1 LVAGDIDCFYL
12 IALKFTVL
20 ADGRAF
26 SYARLLRE
34 RCGFKAELH
43 AVGKVTQDQLH
54 FMRRCGFDTFEMSED
69 ANVEKLI
76 GALTSFSV
84 AYQPAADN
92 LKPAH
97 QLRTT

>member
-1 LVAGDIDCFYL
+1 MVDGDIDCFYL
-12 IALKFTVL
+12 IALEFHVL

-84 AYQPAADN
+84 AYQPAADD
-92 LKPAH
+92 LKPAP

>member
-12 IALKFTVL
+12 IALKFPVL

-54 FMRRCGFDTFEMSED
+54 FMRRCGFDTFEKSED

-84 AYQPAADN
+84 AYQPAADD
-92 LKPAH
+92 LKPGH
-97 QLRTT
+97 

>member
-1 LVAGDIDCFYL
+1 MVAGDIDCFYL

-54 FMRRCGFDTFEMSED
+54 FMRRCGFDTFEISED

-84 AYQPAADN
+84 AYQPAADD

>member
-12 IALKFTVL
+12 IALKFPVL

-84 AYQPAADN
+84 AYQPAAHD

>member
-1 LVAGDIDCFYL
+1 MVAGDIDCFYL
-12 IALKFTVL
+12 IALEFSVL

-84 AYQPAADN
+84 AYQPAADD